1 MERYSYTTTPTIF
14 ARAVLYD
21 EYGEALANMIAT
33 KNGKRS
39 KKTAK
44 KRIPKGH
51 LKVLRSNKQFTLP
64 F

>member
-1 MERYSYTTTPTIF
+1 MARYAYTTTPTIF

-21 EYGEALANMIAT
+21 EYGEALTNMIAT

-44 KRIPKGH
+44 KRIPNGH
-51 LKVLRSNKQFTLP
+51 LKALKSNQQLD
-64 F
+64 